1 MKNNYSEYLN
11 GYGNSI
17 SRWLRFGPYYA
28 MFPMEFA
35 FKVIEKYSNPGD
47 YIIDPFF
54 GRGTSIVAASVL
66 GRNSLGIEINPLGWL
81 YTKTKLQPASEQR
94 VIDRLNEI
102 NAFSDKYKNELK
114 KQSQFFRL
122 CFCDDVLKFL
132 ISARENLNW
141 KSSKIDSTL
150 MSFILVYLH
159 GKIGEGLSNQMKM
172 TKSMGYNYSIE
183 WWLKNGY
190 EKPPIVDPV
199 DFLKKRIEWRYEKG
213 KPSLIHNEIYLAD
226 SSKKLKNISQ
236 EAQSKK
242 YSLLFT
248 SPPYWSITNYHIDQW
263 LRLWLL
269 GGEGFPKTMTTQHKG
284 RFLSK
289 QKYIELLEN
298 VFHASSKILKKDG
311 VVYVRTDAREFTFKT
326 TKRLLSKYFPK
337 HNLRIKRQPV
347 DRAKTQTQL
356 FGDRTRKPGEIDIIL
371 VRN

>member
-1 MKNNYSEYLN
+1 MKNNHSEYLN

-35 FKVIEKYSNPGD
+35 FEVIEKYSNPGD

-66 GRNSLGIEINPLGWL
+66 GRKSLGIEINPLGWL
-81 YTKTKLQPASEQR
+81 YTKTKLQPASEQN
-94 VIDRLNEI
+94 VIDRLKEVNDYS
-102 NAFSDKYKNELK
+102 FRYKNELK

-141 KSSKIDSTL
+141 KTSKIDATL

-199 DFLKKRIEWRYEKG
+199 EFLKKRIEWRYEKG
-213 KPSLIHNEIYLAD
+213 KPNLNHNEIYLAD
-226 SSKKLKNISQ
+226 ASKKLKKITQ
-236 EAQSKK
+236 EPQSRK

-248 SPPYWSITNYHIDQW
+248 SPPYWSITNYHVDQW
-263 LRLWLL
+263 LRLWML
-269 GGEGFPKTMTTQHKG
+269 GGEAFPKTMTVKNKG

-289 QKYIELLEN
+289 PNYIDLLDS
-298 VFHASSKILKKDG
+298 VFSASSKLLKKKG
-311 VVYVRTDAREFTFKT
+311 VIYVRTDAREFTLKT
-326 TKRLLSKYFPK
+326 TKDLLSKHFPAHK
-337 HNLRIKRQPV
+337 QMVKKRPFLN
-347 DRAKTQTQL
+347 KTQTEL
-356 FGDRTRKPGEIDIIL
+356 FGDKSRKPGEVDIIMI
-371 VRN
+371 RE